1 MKDFAKGMFG
11 VSAHIKRITEAD
23 LAKIDRNP
31 NQPRKM
37 FDPQTIKKLA
47 GSIKEVGLLQPI
59 IVRKGEPGDTYL
71 LPANGDTAPSNFS
84 NGRRW
89 TPS

>member
-11 VSAHIKRITEAD
+11 VSAHIKRIIEVE

-37 FDPQTIKKLA
+37 FDPQSIEQLTA
-47 GSIKEVGLLQPI
+47 SIKEVGLLQPI
-59 IVRKGEPGDTYL
+59 IVRKGEE
-71 LPANGDTAPSNFS
+71 
-84 NGRRW
+84 GR
-89 TPS
+89 